1 MKISYTICKCIKEFD
16 KSDEVVKGSAHYM
29 NALILFWNPI
39 NSETWMTL
47 DSVLRLHLFCC
58 KTFFG
63 KRFMPFLVFDSIRK
77 HGQRKIKIGQ

>member
-47 DSVLRLHLFCC
+47 DSVLRVNWLDFMRTTTLPNHLLHHI
-58 KTFFG
+58 
-63 KRFMPFLVFDSIRK
+63 S
-77 HGQRKIKIGQ
+77 H